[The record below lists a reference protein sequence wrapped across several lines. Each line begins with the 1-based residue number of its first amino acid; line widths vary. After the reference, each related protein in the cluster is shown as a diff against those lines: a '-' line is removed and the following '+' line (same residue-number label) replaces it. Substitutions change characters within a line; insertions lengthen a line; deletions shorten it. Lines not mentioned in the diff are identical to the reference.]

1 MVFPQ
6 NAVAR
11 IVQKVR
17 NFLGFYGKNV
27 NQLRIIVEEVVMQS
41 GTKTEFRTFIWPWIA
56 GRACIASF

>member
-41 GTKTEFRTFIWPWIA
+41 GTKTEFRTFI
-56 GRACIASF
+56 